1 MPQTPPGELHV
12 FLHPRVAPT
21 ATACIDRCTDGPKR
35 WPAPWGRIARRVH
48 RARGAKRP
56 SSPSPPPTPPP
67 TTTSAYHGIDVTQ
80 QLVGPGRER
89 KGARAWAH
97 VRKRTT
103 RPVRTLSTSNG
114 REDAA
119 HLPLPVAPRSHRHH
133 RTHRGAMTSVASSC
147 CSFSSTFFASYAP
160 RYQTGAP
167 RPSLRQ
173 PPRRSARQQGR
184 SVLRCLPNWDSDN
197 LGNRASDE
205 KGAEPISRGPGISR
219 SLGASCGL
227 AFAVVAGVLM
237 LQGSQQA
244 LAGTQFMGLQPAD
257 VLGDLGDISTGF
269 ASAFLLIFFSELGDR
284 TFFIAAL
291 LAARNPGA
299 VIFLGTFGALAVMT
313 IVSVVL
319 GRAFHY
325 VDGIIPFS
333 FGGTDFPVD
342 DFLAACLLVYY
353 GVTTLLDAASGD
365 AEKMNEEQEEA
376 ELAVSKFSGN
386 GAGIM
391 SAASTV
397 ASTFVL
403 VFIAE
408 WGDKS
413 FFSTIALAAASSPL
427 GVIAGTL
434 AGHALATL
442 IAVLGG
448 SLLGTFLSE
457 KIIAYIGGSLFL
469 AFAAVTLVEIVS

>member
-1 MPQTPPGELHV
+1 MAAMPSAAACSTTV
-12 FLHPRVAPT
+12 FA
-21 ATACIDRCTDGPKR
+21 
-35 WPAPWGRIARRVH
+35 
-48 RARGAKRP
+48 
-56 SSPSPPPTPPP
+56 SSPSPSSSAPFRASTPRASLRPPP
-67 TTTSAYHGIDVTQ
+67 
-80 QLVGPGRER
+80 P
-89 KGARAWAH
+89 
-97 VRKRTT
+97 
-103 RPVRTLSTSNG
+103 
-114 REDAA
+114 
-119 HLPLPVAPRSHRHH
+119 PLP
-133 RTHRGAMTSVASSC
+133 
-147 CSFSSTFFASYAP
+147 
-160 RYQTGAP
+160 
-167 RPSLRQ
+167 
-173 PPRRSARQQGR
+173 GR
-184 SVLRCLPNWDSDN
+184 SVRRLLLPRCELRKRPPPGLS
-197 LGNRASDE
+197 GREAA
-205 KGAEPISRGPGISR
+205 GADRRGGTGAAP
-219 SLGASCGL
+219 LDASCGL
-227 AFAVVAGVLM
+227 AFATAAGVLM

-244 LAGTQFMGLQPAD
+244 LAATQFAGVQPAD
-257 VLGDLGDISTGF
+257 LLGDLGDISTGF

-291 LAARNPGA
+291 LAARNSGG

-342 DFLAACLLVYY
+342 DFAAACLLVYY

-365 AEKMNEEQEEA
+365 DEKINEEQEEA

-403 VFIAE
+403 VFVAE

-427 GVIAGTL
+427 GVIAGSL
-434 AGHALATL
+434 AGHALATV

-469 AFAAVTLVEIVS
+469 AFAAVTIVEIVT

>member
-1 MPQTPPGELHV
+1 MTRRGPSRPAAGAGEEAPGRWTRRAGTHSRRWQGCSCSRGRSRL
-12 FLHPRVAPT
+12 
-21 ATACIDRCTDGPKR
+21 
-35 WPAPWGRIARRVH
+35 WPARSSRGCSRRTCWGISV
-48 RARGAKRP
+48 
-56 SSPSPPPTPPP
+56 
-67 TTTSAYHGIDVTQ
+67 TSAQ
-80 QLVGPGRER
+80 
-89 KGARAWAH
+89 
-97 VRKRTT
+97 
-103 RPVRTLSTSNG
+103 
-114 REDAA
+114 
-119 HLPLPVAPRSHRHH
+119 
-133 RTHRGAMTSVASSC
+133 
-147 CSFSSTFFASYAP
+147 
-160 RYQTGAP
+160 
-167 RPSLRQ
+167 
-173 PPRRSARQQGR
+173 
-184 SVLRCLPNWDSDN
+184 
-197 LGNRASDE
+197 
-205 KGAEPISRGPGISR
+205 
-219 SLGASCGL
+219 
-227 AFAVVAGVLM
+227 
-237 LQGSQQA
+237 
-244 LAGTQFMGLQPAD
+244 
-257 VLGDLGDISTGF
+257 
-269 ASAFLLIFFSELGDR
+269 AFLLIFFSELGDR

-291 LAARNPGA
+291 LAARNSGG

-342 DFLAACLLVYY
+342 DFLAVCLLVYY
-353 GVTTLLDAASGD
+353 GVTTLIDAASGD
-365 AEKMNEEQEEA
+365 EEKMNEEQEEA

-427 GVIAGTL
+427 GVIAGSL
-434 AGHALATL
+434 AGHAVATL

-469 AFAAVTLVEIVS
+469 AFAAVTLAEIVSS

>member
-1 MPQTPPGELHV
+1 MAMASSASASSPCSTVFASSSSAPLRASTPRPL
-12 FLHPRVAPT
+12 PR
-21 ATACIDRCTDGPKR
+21 
-35 WPAPWGRIARRVH
+35 
-48 RARGAKRP
+48 RAR
-56 SSPSPPPTPPP
+56 
-67 TTTSAYHGIDVTQ
+67 
-80 QLVGPGRER
+80 
-89 KGARAWAH
+89 
-97 VRKRTT
+97 
-103 RPVRTLSTSNG
+103 
-114 REDAA
+114 
-119 HLPLPVAPRSHRHH
+119 LPLPGH
-133 RTHRGAMTSVASSC
+133 SVRRLLPKCDSRK
-147 CSFSSTFFASYAP
+147 P
-160 RYQTGAP
+160 P
-167 RPSLRQ
+167 PPLRL
-173 PPRRSARQQGR
+173 SGVKA
-184 SVLRCLPNWDSDN
+184 
-197 LGNRASDE
+197 
-205 KGAEPISRGPGISR
+205 AEPAGRGGFVKAAP
-219 SLGASCGL
+219 LDASCGL
-227 AFAVVAGVLM
+227 AFATVAGMLM

-244 LAGTQFMGLQPAD
+244 LAATQFAGLQPAD
-257 VLGDLGDISTGF
+257 LLGDLGDIST
-269 ASAFLLIFFSELGDR
+269 AAFLLIFFSELGDR

-291 LAARNPGA
+291 LAARNSGG

-342 DFLAACLLVYY
+342 DFAAACLLVYY

-365 AEKMNEEQEEA
+365 DEKINEEQEEA

-403 VFIAE
+403 VFVAE

-427 GVIAGTL
+427 GVIAGSL
-434 AGHALATL
+434 AGHALATV

-469 AFAAVTLVEIVS
+469 AFAAITIVEIVT

>member
-1 MPQTPPGELHV
+1 MASV
-12 FLHPRVAPT
+12 
-21 ATACIDRCTDGPKR
+21 C
-35 WPAPWGRIARRVH
+35 
-48 RARGAKRP
+48 
-56 SSPSPPPTPPP
+56 
-67 TTTSAYHGIDVTQ
+67 
-80 QLVGPGRER
+80 
-89 KGARAWAH
+89 
-97 VRKRTT
+97 
-103 RPVRTLSTSNG
+103 
-114 REDAA
+114 
-119 HLPLPVAPRSHRHH
+119 
-133 RTHRGAMTSVASSC
+133 VASS
-147 CSFSSTFFASYAP
+147 SSCPSTVFTTRAP
-160 RYQTGAP
+160 H
-167 RPSLRQ
+167 RPSLRP
-173 PPRRSARQQGR
+173 PPRVPRHARPPGR
-184 SVLRCLPNWDSDN
+184 SVQAVSCLPRWGSEKVTVH
-197 LGNRASDE
+197 ASSGE
-205 KGAEPISRGPGISR
+205 KGAEETAIRRGRRGRAWP
-219 SLGASCGL
+219 LGASCGL
-227 AFAVVAGVLM
+227 ALAAVAGVLM

-244 LAGTQFMGLQPAD
+244 LAGTQFVGLQAGD
-257 VLGDLGDISTGF
+257 VLGDLEDISTGF

-291 LAARNPGA
+291 LAARNSGA

-313 IVSVVL
+313 IISVVL

-365 AEKMNEEQEEA
+365 GEKMNEEQEEA

-391 SAASTV
+391 SAAGTV

-413 FFSTIALAAASSPL
+413 FFSTIALAAASSPP
-427 GVIAGTL
+427 GVIAGSL

-457 KIIAYIGGSLFL
+457 KH
-469 AFAAVTLVEIVS
+469 